1 MTLTCAGL
9 GTLAKIRRLLSGT
22 TGESGAEIVEFA
34 FVAPLLTTLVLGIFW
49 VGRAYN
55 TYETITHAA
64 REGARYAA
72 APTCATCTG
81 ATLQPLCGLGTA
93 LPAGQNTFPDNA
105 SGDSGSQSS
114 VQAVVACA
122 LAADSLETT
131 QQLSSQPNPNGIT
144 YFRYQQTALNSDTAP
159 NQEQGVSVTINYP
172 VSFPIPFINISPITL
187 TTQVQMRQEY

>member
-34 FVAPLLTTLVLGIFW
+34 FVAPLLITLVLGIFW

-72 APTCATCTG
+72 APTCATCIG
-81 ATLQPLCGLGTA
+81 ASLQPLCGLGTA

-122 LAADSLETT
+122 LAADSL
-131 QQLSSQPNPNGIT
+131 NPNLATIDVEPKT
-144 YFRYQQTALNSDTAP
+144 LTDDHDQP
-159 NQEQGVSVTINYP
+159 QEQGVSVKVTYP
-172 VSFPIPFINISPITL
+172 VSFPIPFINISSILL

>member
-1 MTLTCAGL
+1 MTLTCARL

-72 APTCATCTG
+72 APTCATCVD
-81 ATLQPLCGLGTA
+81 ATLQPLCGLGEDT
-93 LPAGQNTFPDNA
+93 PAGQNAFPADA
-105 SGDSGSQSS
+105 GVGGTSSS
-114 VQAVVACA
+114 VQAVVDCV